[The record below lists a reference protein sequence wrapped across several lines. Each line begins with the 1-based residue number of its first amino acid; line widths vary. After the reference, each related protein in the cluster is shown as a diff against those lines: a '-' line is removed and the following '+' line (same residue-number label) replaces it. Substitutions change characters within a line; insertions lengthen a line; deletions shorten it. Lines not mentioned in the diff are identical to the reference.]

1 MLENSQL
8 LCLRPV
14 EILNPIK
21 FEAVVLFINTA
32 EGKQRNYLLF
42 IHLVECLNELEAPNV
57 LPTNTESGIYIFYDL
72 LIMLG
77 HA

>member
-42 IHLVECLNELEAPNV
+42 IYLHWKLHLHILRFTYHAQ
-57 LPTNTESGIYIFYDL
+57 TR
-72 LIMLG
+72 LIG
-77 HA
+77 G

>member
-8 LCLRPV
+8 VCLRPA

-21 FEAVVLFINTA
+21 FEALVLFINTA

-42 IHLVECLNELEAPNV
+42 IYLVKCLNELEAPNV
-57 LPTNTESGIYIFYDL
+57 LPTNTQSCIYIFYDL
-72 LIMLG
+72 LIMLR